1 MKGKGIIY
9 MEGIFDF
16 LLYLLGF
23 FVIVL
28 FIYDVKASNNKNPKR
43 AEQSQVENNDSMR
56 FVETNE
62 AVQVNRNNSAPRP
75 EKNQQNLPQVQKNE
89 GSKVCRFCGHQ
100 YEPGETFCPDC
111 GAVETEIKM

>member
-1 MKGKGIIY
+1 MEALYVMLEIAGLAFIIWI
-9 MEGIFDF
+9 IFMG
-16 LLYLLGF
+16 LKT
-23 FVIVL
+23 I
-28 FIYDVKASNNKNPKR
+28 ARSNSDDEEP
-43 AEQSQVENNDSMR
+43 EELDWVENNDPEQS
-56 FVETNE
+56 VVTNE